1 MSSTVSGVLQCQ
13 PRKGGFLRDP
23 EFSFQ
28 PGPDDPAVSAKT
40 IQLYGLVNGAT
51 VTGTVRDGKRGPEL
65 ATVESVC
72 DLSPE
77 DFKKRTPFERL
88 VAIDPSQRFRLGEGS
103 NTTMRVVEL
112 IAPIGKGTRGLIA
125 APPQAGKTQILE
137 EIANAI
143 RAEEPETRIILLL
156 IDERPEEVTHF
167 RRAMQAEVLASSNDQ
182 GTDAHTA
189 LAELTMAHVRCELE
203 CGRDVVVLM
212 DSITRLVRAFNL
224 HGGSRGTRALS
235 GRTMSGG
242 IDASA
247 IELPRRFFGLAR
259 NIEKGGSVTVIATAL
274 IETGSRMDDYVYEEF
289 KSTGNSEIVLDRE
302 LAEARIFPAINIQAS
317 STRKEHLL
325 YNEDE
330 MARLATLRRW
340 LASGNSKAAMN
351 GLLKLLDQTKS
362 NDELLKRLKPSK

>member
-1 MSSTVSGVLQCQ
+1 MPSTVNGILQCK
-13 PRKGGFLRDP
+13 PSKGGFLRDP

-40 IQLYGLVNGAT
+40 IQEYGLVNGVAI
-51 VTGTVRDGKRGPEL
+51 TGTVRDGKRGPEL
-65 ATVESVC
+65 ATVEAVC
-72 DLSPE
+72 GLSPE
-77 DFKKRTPFERL
+77 AFKKRTPFERL
-88 VAIDPSQRFRLGEGS
+88 IAIDPNERFRLGEGS
-103 NTTMRVVEL
+103 NKTMRVVEL

-143 RAEEPETRIILLL
+143 RAEEPETRIIVLL

-167 RRAMQAEVLASSNDQ
+167 RRAVQAEVLASSNDQ
-182 GTDAHTA
+182 GINAHVA
-189 LAELTMAHVRCELE
+189 LAELTLAHVRCELE
-203 CGRDVVVLM
+203 CGRDVVLLV
-212 DSITRLVRAFNL
+212 DSLTRLVRAFNL
-224 HGGSRGTRALS
+224 HGSGS

-302 LAEARIFPAINIQAS
+302 LAEARIFPAINIQSS

-325 YNEDE
+325 YSEDE

-340 LASGNSKAAMN
+340 LASGNTKAAMN

-362 NDELLKRLKPSK
+362 NDELLKRLKPS

>member
-1 MSSTVSGVLQCQ
+1 MASTVSGVLQCQ

-28 PGPDDPAVSAKT
+28 PGPDDPAVSAKI
-40 IQLYGLVNGAT
+40 IQQYGLVNGAT
-51 VTGTVRDGKRGPEL
+51 VTGTLADGKRGPEL

-72 DLSPE
+72 GLSPE
-77 DFKKRTPFERL
+77 VFQKRTPFERL
-88 VAIDPSQRFRLGEGS
+88 IAIDPNERFRLGEGS
-103 NTTMRVVEL
+103 NKTMRVVEL

-143 RAEEPETRIILLL
+143 RAEEPETRIIVLL

-167 RRAMQAEVLASSNDQ
+167 RRAVQAEVLASSNDQ
-182 GTDAHTA
+182 GIDTHVA
-189 LAELTMAHVRCELE
+189 LAELTLAHVRCELE
-203 CGRDVVVLM
+203 CGREVVLLV
-212 DSITRLVRAFNL
+212 DSLTRLVRAFNL
-224 HGGSRGTRALS
+224 HGAGS
-235 GRTMSGG
+235 GRTLSGG

-325 YNEDE
+325 YSEDE

-340 LASGNSKAAMN
+340 LATGNSKAAMN
-351 GLLKLLDQTKS
+351 GLLKLLDQTKN
-362 NDELLKRLKPSK
+362 NDELLKRLKPTG

>member
-1 MSSTVSGVLQCQ
+1 MPSTVSGVLQCQ

-28 PGPDDPAVSAKT
+28 PGPDDPAVSAKL
-40 IQLYGLVNGAT
+40 IQQYGLVNGAA

-65 ATVESVC
+65 AAIESVC
-72 DLSPE
+72 GLAPE
-77 DFKKRTPFERL
+77 AFKKRTPFERL
-88 VAIDPSQRFRLGEGS
+88 IAIDPNERFRLGEGS
-103 NTTMRVVEL
+103 NKTMRVVEL

-143 RAEEPETRIILLL
+143 RAEEPETRIIVLL

-167 RRAMQAEVLASSNDQ
+167 RRAVDAEVLASSNDQ
-182 GTDAHTA
+182 GIATHTA
-189 LAELTMAHVRCELE
+189 LAELTLAHVRCELE
-203 CGRDVVVLM
+203 CGRDVVLLV
-212 DSITRLVRAFNL
+212 DSLTRLVRAFNL
-224 HGGSRGTRALS
+224 HGSGGGGRGLS

-242 IDASA
+242 IDAGA

-302 LAEARIFPAINIQAS
+302 LAEARIFPAINVHSS

-325 YNEDE
+325 YSEDE

-340 LASGNSKAAMN
+340 LASGNNKAAMN

-362 NDELLKRLKPSK
+362 NDELLKRLKPS

>member
-13 PRKGGFLRDP
+13 PRKGGYLRNP

-28 PGPDDPAVSAKT
+28 PGPDDPAVSAKM
-40 IQLYGLVNGAT
+40 IQEFGLVNGAT
-51 VTGTVRDGKRGPEL
+51 VSGPVRSGTREPEL
-65 ATVESVC
+65 AGVESVC
-72 DLSPE
+72 GLSPE
-77 DFKKRTPFERL
+77 AFKARTPFDRL
-88 VAIDPSQRFRLGEGS
+88 IAIDPTQRFRLGDGG
-103 NTTMRVVEL
+103 NPTMRIVEM
-112 IAPIGKGTRGLIA
+112 IAPIGKGTRGLIV

-143 RAEEPETRIILLL
+143 HAEQPDTRIILLL

-167 RRAMQAEVLASSNDQ
+167 RRAVQAEVLASSNDQ
-182 GTDAHTA
+182 TIEAHTA

-203 CGRDVVVLM
+203 CGRDVVVLV

-224 HGGSRGTRALS
+224 HGTGSR
-235 GRTMSGG
+235 RTLSGG

-302 LAEARIFPAINIQAS
+302 LAEARIFPAINVHAS

-325 YNEDE
+325 FSDEE
-330 MARLATLRRW
+330 MARLTTLRRW
-340 LASGNSKAAMN
+340 LLSGNPKAAMN
-351 GLLKLLDQTKS
+351 GLLKLLDQTQS
-362 NDELLKRLKPSK
+362 NDELLRRLKPS

>member
-1 MSSTVSGVLQCQ
+1 MPSTVTGILQCQ

-23 EFSFQ
+23 AFSFQ
-28 PGPDDPAVSAKT
+28 PGPDDPAVSAKLV
-40 IQLYGLVNGAT
+40 QEFGLVNGAT
-51 VTGTVRDGKRGPEL
+51 VTGTVSAGKRGPEL

-72 DLSPE
+72 GLTPDA
-77 DFKKRTPFERL
+77 FKARTPFERL
-88 VAIDPSQRFRLGEGS
+88 IAIDPTERFRLGEGS
-103 NTTMRVVEL
+103 NPTMRVVEL

-143 RAEEPETRIILLL
+143 HAEQPETRIILLL

-167 RRAMQAEVLASSNDQ
+167 RRAVQAEVLASSNDQ
-182 GTDAHTA
+182 GINAHVA
-189 LAELTMAHVRCELE
+189 LAELTMAHIRCELE
-203 CGRDVVVLM
+203 CGREVVVLV

-224 HGGSRGTRALS
+224 HGSGS

-330 MARLATLRRW
+330 MARISTLRRW

-351 GLLKLLDQTKS
+351 GLLKLLEQTKS